1 MRGEAGCI
9 KMEKIVIIGGGIVG
23 MTAAYLLAKQQ
34 KEVIVIDKKEP
45 GQATVAAAGIVCP
58 WLSKRRN
65 KVWYELAK
73 DSARYYPT
81 LMQELAQ
88 DTTLNTGYKVVGALC
103 LREDETKLAELEQ
116 IARDRHEEAPEIGDI
131 KHLSKAETQAKFPIV
146 DPAFGGVFVSGGAR
160 VDGKSLVLALADAAT
175 RHGAKIIR
183 DKAQLEKHG
192 DTVIVAIGNEVMIA
206 DKIILAAGA
215 WLPELVQPLGL
226 QAAIHPQKGQLLHLQ
241 FEEGIDTNEWPV
253 VLPPSA
259 KSIVPFD
266 DGRVIIGATHENEGG
281 FDLEPTEAAI
291 EEILEEIARFA
302 PAVKNAKLAE
312 IRVGTRP
319 FTPDFTPVIGTLP
332 TAKHIFVANGL
343 GSSGLTTGPYVA
355 KILVDLIQGRTPKT
369 DIAGFDPSN
378 AITS

>member
-1 MRGEAGCI
+1 
-9 KMEKIVIIGGGIVG
+9 MEKIVIIGGGIVG

-34 KEVIVIDKKEP
+34 KEVIVIDKKEA

-73 DSARYYPT
+73 DSARYYPL

-88 DTTLNTGYKVVGALC
+88 DTTRNTGYKMVGTLC
-103 LREDETKLAELEQ
+103 LREDEAKLDELEQ
-116 IARDRHEEAPEIGDI
+116 IALSRRLEAPEIGEI
-131 KHLSKAETQAKFPIV
+131 KRLSKAETKAKFPIV
-146 DPAFGGVFVSGGAR
+146 DAAFGAVFVSGGAR
-160 VDGKSLVLALADAAT
+160 VDGKSLVLALADGAEKY
-175 RHGAKIIR
+175 GAKIIR
-183 DKAQLEKHG
+183 AKAHLKQQGKTTVVIAG
-192 DTVIVAIGNEVMIA
+192 DQTILA

-215 WLPELVQPLGL
+215 WLPELIQPIGL
-226 QAAIHPQKGQLLHLQ
+226 KAAIHPQKGQLLHLQ
-241 FEEGIDTNEWPV
+241 FEDMDTDDWPV

-266 DGRVIIGATHENEGG
+266 CGRVIIGATHENEGG
-281 FDLEPTEAAI
+281 FDLEATKAATI
-291 EEILEEIARFA
+291 EILTEVARFA

-319 FTPDFTPVIGTLP
+319 FTPDFTPVIGALP

-355 KILVDLIQGRTPKT
+355 QILVDLMQGKTPKT
-369 DIAGFDPSN
+369 DITGFDPNN

>member
-1 MRGEAGCI
+1 M
-9 KMEKIVIIGGGIVG
+9 
-23 MTAAYLLAKQQ
+23 
-34 KEVIVIDKKEP
+34 
-45 GQATVAAAGIVCP
+45 
-58 WLSKRRN
+58 
-65 KVWYELAK
+65 
-73 DSARYYPT
+73 
-81 LMQELAQ
+81 
-88 DTTLNTGYKVVGALC
+88 
-103 LREDETKLAELEQ
+103 
-116 IARDRHEEAPEIGDI
+116 
-131 KHLSKAETQAKFPIV
+131 
-146 DPAFGGVFVSGGAR
+146 
-160 VDGKSLVLALADAAT
+160 LVLALADAAMA
-175 RHGAKIIR
+175 HGARIIR
-183 DKAQLEKHG
+183 DKARLEKHG
-192 DTVIVAIGNEVMIA
+192 DTAIVVIGNEIINA
-206 DKIILAAGA
+206 DKIVLAAGA
-215 WLPELVQPLGL
+215 WLPELLQPLRL

-241 FEEGIDTNEWPV
+241 FEGIDTNEWPV

-281 FDLEPTEAAI
+281 FDLEPTEAAV

-355 KILVDLIQGRTPKT
+355 KILVDLIQGKTPKT

-378 AITS
+378 SITS

>member
-1 MRGEAGCI
+1 MH

-45 GQATVAAAGIVCP
+45 GQAAAAAAGIVCP

-73 DSARYYPT
+73 ESARYYPT
-81 LMQELAQ
+81 FIQELAQ
-88 DTTLNTGYKVVGALC
+88 DTTLNTGYKRLGALC
-103 LREDETKLAELEQ
+103 LREDVKKLEELEQ
-116 IARDRHEEAPEIGDI
+116 IAISRRVEAPEIGEI
-131 KHLSKAETQAKFPIV
+131 KRLSKAETKAKFPIV
-146 DPAFGGVFVSGGAR
+146 DPRFGGVFVSGGAR

-175 RHGAKIIR
+175 KFGAKIIR

-192 DTVIVAIGNEVMIA
+192 DVIHVLVGNEVIIA

-215 WLPELVQPLGL
+215 WLPELLQPLGL

-241 FEEGIDTNEWPV
+241 LEGIDTNEWPV

-281 FDLEPTEAAI
+281 FDLEPTEAAV

-302 PAVKNAKLAE
+302 PAVKTAKLAE

-319 FTPDFTPVIGTLP
+319 FTPDFTPVIGALP

-355 KILVDLIQGRTPKT
+355 KILVDLIRGKTPET
-369 DIAGFDPSN
+369 DIADFDPSHS
-378 AITS
+378 ITS

>member
-1 MRGEAGCI
+1 
-9 KMEKIVIIGGGIVG
+9 MEKIVIIGGGIVG

-45 GQATVAAAGIVCP
+45 GQAAAAAAGIVCP

-73 DSARYYPT
+73 ESARYYPT
-81 LMQELAQ
+81 FIQELAQ
-88 DTTLNTGYKVVGALC
+88 DTTLNTGYKRLGALC
-103 LREDETKLAELEQ
+103 LREDVKKLEELEQ
-116 IARDRHEEAPEIGDI
+116 IAISRRVEAPEIGEI
-131 KHLSKAETQAKFPIV
+131 KRLSKAETKAKFPIV
-146 DPAFGGVFVSGGAR
+146 DPRFGGVFVSGGAR

-175 RHGAKIIR
+175 KFGAKIIR

-192 DTVIVAIGNEVMIA
+192 DVIHVLVGNEVIIA

-215 WLPELVQPLGL
+215 WLPELLQPLGL

-241 FEEGIDTNEWPV
+241 LEGIDTNEWPV

-281 FDLEPTEAAI
+281 FDLEPTEAAV

-302 PAVKNAKLAE
+302 PAVKTAKLAE

-319 FTPDFTPVIGTLP
+319 FTPDFTPVIGALP

-355 KILVDLIQGRTPKT
+355 KILVDLIRGKTPET
-369 DIAGFDPSN
+369 DIADFDPSHS
-378 AITS
+378 ITS

>member
-1 MRGEAGCI
+1 MY
-9 KMEKIVIIGGGIVG
+9 KMEKIVIVGGGIVG

-34 KEVIVIDKKEP
+34 KEVIVIDRKEP

-81 LMQELAQ
+81 LIEELAQ
-88 DTTLNTGYKVVGALC
+88 DTTLNTGYKMVGALC
-103 LREDETKLAELEQ
+103 LREDEAKLSELEQ
-116 IARDRHEEAPEIGDI
+116 IAASRHVEAPEIGEI
-131 KHLSKAETQAKFPIV
+131 TQLSKAETKAKFPIV
-146 DPAFGGVFVSGGAR
+146 DPAFGGLFVSGGAR
-160 VDGKSLVLALADAAT
+160 VDGKSLVLALADAAKA
-175 RHGAKIIR
+175 HGARIIR
-183 DKAQLEKHG
+183 DKAQLEKQG
-192 DTVIVAIGNEVMIA
+192 EAMTVLVGNERLVA
-206 DKIILAAGA
+206 DKTILAAGA
-215 WLPELVQPLGL
+215 WLPELLQPLGL

-241 FEEGIDTNEWPV
+241 FEGVDTNHWPV

-319 FTPDFTPVIGTLP
+319 FTPDFTPVIGALP

-355 KILVDLIQGRTPKT
+355 KILVDLIQGKTPKT
-369 DIAGFDPSN
+369 DITGFDPSN
-378 AITS
+378 SITS

>member
-1 MRGEAGCI
+1 
-9 KMEKIVIIGGGIVG
+9 MEKIVIIGGGIVG

-45 GQATVAAAGIVCP
+45 GQATVAAAGIICP

-73 DSARYYPT
+73 DSARYYPAFI
-81 LMQELAQ
+81 QELAQ
-88 DTTLNTGYKVVGALC
+88 DTTLNTGYKMVGTLC
-103 LREDETKLAELEQ
+103 LREDVKRLDELEQ
-116 IARDRHEEAPEIGDI
+116 IAISRRVEAPEIGEI
-131 KHLSKAETQAKFPIV
+131 KRLSKAETKAKFPIV
-146 DPAFGGVFVSGGAR
+146 DAAFGGVFVSGGAR

-175 RHGAKIIR
+175 KNGAKIIR
-183 DKAQLEKHG
+183 DKAQLEKQG
-192 DTVIVAIGNEVMIA
+192 DAMLVLVGNKVINA

-215 WLPELVQPLGL
+215 WLPELLQPLGL

-241 FEEGIDTNEWPV
+241 FEGIDTSAWPV

-281 FDLEPTEAAI
+281 FDLEPTEAAM
-291 EEILEEIARFA
+291 EEIIEEIARFA
-302 PAVKNAKLAE
+302 PAVKTAKLAE

-355 KILVDLIQGRTPKT
+355 KILVDLIQGKTPKT
-369 DIAGFDPSN
+369 DIAGFDPSHS
-378 AITS
+378 ITS